1 MYLKTTSKSDEE
13 ETPHVQITEI
23 SIYAPYGLLLG
34 HRCGYNP
41 GLLTLVIY

>member
-34 HRCGYNP
+34 HRCGLQQP
-41 GLLTLVIY
+41 KSIPSL